1 MFQKSKG
8 TLIVISGPSGV
19 GKTTISD
26 KLINDLPNL
35 SRSISAT
42 TRSPRKGEKDGV
54 DYFFMNELEFD
65 NRLKSGGF
73 LEYAIVF
80 GNKYGTPKAWMEEQ
94 RRNGTD
100 ILLEIDVQG
109 AAQIKNQEP
118 EAALVFILPPSR
130 EILEKRLKGRNTDD
144 QESIDRRFKTALAEL
159 DCKDQFDY
167 WVVNEDLEQAIGEVT
182 SIIRAENC
190 KKEIYLKPE
199 SV

>member
-26 KLINDLPNL
+26 RLINDLPNL

-94 RRNGTD
+94 RRNGND

-182 SIIRAENC
+182 SIIRAESC